1 MEQLIKNALE
11 FFESGEDN
19 LTKKRYNASVADFFK
34 SIAIFSD
41 YLIYKEIRIIPKNH
55 NHRFNLLKTYFQEI
69 YQNTSKLFQTYI
81 KSYNLNMG
89 KSEAQKL
96 KEYANE
102 LKNTCLNKK

>member
-1 MEQLIKNALE
+1 MEQLLKNAME
-11 FFESGEDN
+11 FFESGDDN
-19 LTKKRYNASVADFFK
+19 LTKNRFNVSISDFFK
-34 SIAIFSD
+34 SIVIFCD
-41 YLIYKEIRIIPKNH
+41 YLIYEKIRILPKNH
-55 NHRFNLLKTYFQEI
+55 SHRFNLLETYFEEI
-69 YQNTSKLFQTYI
+69 YRDVSKLFKTYI